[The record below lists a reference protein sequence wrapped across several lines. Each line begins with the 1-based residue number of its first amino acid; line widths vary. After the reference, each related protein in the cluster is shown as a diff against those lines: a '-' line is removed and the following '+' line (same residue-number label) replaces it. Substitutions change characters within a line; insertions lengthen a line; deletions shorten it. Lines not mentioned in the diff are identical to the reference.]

1 MAAENTKRAGEAE
14 PRFLDG
20 YLPYL
25 LAHAAWLLSGQF
37 QRHLAAK
44 GIRFSVWRL
53 LVSLVGTNGLTIGEL
68 ADELLLQQPTVTK
81 LVDRLVADG
90 LVTRKSSPGDRRWVI
105 VDLTSRGT
113 TLVRTL
119 RKEAEQHQSAVLA
132 AYSKSEVETL
142 FRVLRTVLARK
153 GAGGWAK
160 PQLVTNTRPERKPEK
175 S

>member
-1 MAAENTKRAGEAE
+1 LPEITKRAGDIE

-44 GIRFSVWRL
+44 GVRFSVWRL

-81 LVDRLVADG
+81 IVDRLVTDG
-90 LVTRKSSPGDRRWVI
+90 LVARRSSPGDRRRVI
-105 VDLTSRGT
+105 VDLTPRGSA
-113 TLVRTL
+113 LVRVL
-119 RKEAEQHQSAVLA
+119 RKEAEQHQNAVLA

-153 GAGGWAK
+153 GANSWGK
-160 PQLVTNTRPERKPEK
+160 PQLIASTRGRRKLEK